1 MFTEYLNGVAEVV
14 GSFNPTRSISFIL
27 VKHGIS
33 LSLILDRCPT
43 KSLAKSLKVS

>member
-14 GSFNPTRSISFIL
+14 GSTPTRSISFIL
-27 VKHGIS
+27 VKYGIS